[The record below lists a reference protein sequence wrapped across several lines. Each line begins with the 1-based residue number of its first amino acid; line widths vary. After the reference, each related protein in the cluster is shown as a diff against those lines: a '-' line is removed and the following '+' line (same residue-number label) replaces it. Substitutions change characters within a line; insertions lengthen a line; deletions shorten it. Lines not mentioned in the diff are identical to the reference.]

1 MGACASCAL
10 DILDVPRSCCHSLED
25 LVFRR
30 SHAGTDEP
38 LLVGAVAAT
47 AVAITHLFV
56 IVSMPV
62 MGSTILS
69 MEVAVLTVM
78 VAMLAMELIVVA
90 VVVMAVPA
98 FAFLAMMAAV
108 PLVGAGAMSMVV
120 AMAIFS
126 LFAVMMVVMVVFV
139 AAAIAVV
146 VAMVPVIAVMVVVAI
161 CRASML
167 MAVLLQVLR
176 LMRRRVDFGAG
187 GRVDVLVW
195 SHMSDPLLSCFSVCQ
210 QRLGCGG
217 RLLPDCM
224 VPC

>member
-47 AVAITHLFV
+47 AVAITHLFA

-90 VVVMAVPA
+90 VVVMAVLMFISGCIPMMVA
-98 FAFLAMMAAV
+98 AMV
-108 PLVGAGAMSMVV
+108 LVCAIFSIVVVMVV
-120 AMAIFS
+120 AMISGFGGISAMMMAMDVAAIFI
-126 LFAVMMVVMVVFV
+126 VMMTGFM
-139 AAAIAVV
+139 AVV
-146 VAMVPVIAVMVVVAI
+146 VAGSL
-161 CRASML
+161 CRCGSFGTDILNLFVCLVRLHKMDSFL
-167 MAVLLQVLR
+167 RRQVDCLQ
-176 LMRRRVDFGAG
+176 
-187 GRVDVLVW
+187 
-195 SHMSDPLLSCFSVCQ
+195 
-210 QRLGCGG
+210 
-217 RLLPDCM
+217 
-224 VPC
+224 

>member
-90 VVVMAVPA
+90 VVVM
-98 FAFLAMMAAV
+98 
-108 PLVGAGAMSMVV
+108 VV
-120 AMAIFS
+120 AMISGFGGISAMMMAMDVAAIFI
-126 LFAVMMVVMVVFV
+126 VMMTGFM
-139 AAAIAVV
+139 AVV
-146 VAMVPVIAVMVVVAI
+146 VAGSL
-161 CRASML
+161 CRCGSFGTDIL
-167 MAVLLQVLR
+167 VLFVRLVRIHKMDSFLRRQVDRLQ
-176 LMRRRVDFGAG
+176 
-187 GRVDVLVW
+187 
-195 SHMSDPLLSCFSVCQ
+195 
-210 QRLGCGG
+210 
-217 RLLPDCM
+217 
-224 VPC
+224 

>member
-47 AVAITHLFV
+47 AVAITHLFA

-90 VVVMAVPA
+90 VVVMAVLMFISGCIPMMVA
-98 FAFLAMMAAV
+98 AMV
-108 PLVGAGAMSMVV
+108 LVCAIFSIVVVMVV
-120 AMAIFS
+120 AMISGFGGISAMMMAMDVAAIFI
-126 LFAVMMVVMVVFV
+126 VMMTGFM
-139 AAAIAVV
+139 AVV
-146 VAMVPVIAVMVVVAI
+146 VAGSL
-161 CRASML
+161 CRCGSFGTDIL
-167 MAVLLQVLR
+167 VLFVRLVRIHKMDSFLRRQVDRLQ
-176 LMRRRVDFGAG
+176 
-187 GRVDVLVW
+187 
-195 SHMSDPLLSCFSVCQ
+195 
-210 QRLGCGG
+210 
-217 RLLPDCM
+217 
-224 VPC
+224 

>member
-78 VAMLAMELIVVA
+78 VAMLAMEPIAVA
-90 VVVMAVPA
+90 VVVMAALMFISGCIPMMVA
-98 FAFLAMMAAV
+98 AMV
-108 PLVGAGAMSMVV
+108 LVCAIFSIVVVMVV
-120 AMAIFS
+120 AMISGFGGISAMMMAMDVAAIFI
-126 LFAVMMVVMVVFV
+126 VMMTGFM
-139 AAAIAVV
+139 AVV
-146 VAMVPVIAVMVVVAI
+146 VAGSL
-161 CRASML
+161 CRCGSFGTDIL
-167 MAVLLQVLR
+167 VLFVRLVRIHKMDSFLRRQVDCLQ
-176 LMRRRVDFGAG
+176 
-187 GRVDVLVW
+187 
-195 SHMSDPLLSCFSVCQ
+195 
-210 QRLGCGG
+210 
-217 RLLPDCM
+217 
-224 VPC
+224 

>member
-47 AVAITHLFV
+47 VVAITHLFV

-78 VAMLAMELIVVA
+78 VAMLAMEPIAVA
-90 VVVMAVPA
+90 VVVMAALMFISGCIPMMVA
-98 FAFLAMMAAV
+98 AMV
-108 PLVGAGAMSMVV
+108 LVCAIFSIVVVMVV
-120 AMAIFS
+120 AMISGFGGISAMMMAMDVAAIFI
-126 LFAVMMVVMVVFV
+126 VMMTGFM
-139 AAAIAVV
+139 AVV
-146 VAMVPVIAVMVVVAI
+146 VAGSL
-161 CRASML
+161 CRCGSFGTDIL
-167 MAVLLQVLR
+167 VLFVRLVRIHKMDSFLRRQVDCLQ
-176 LMRRRVDFGAG
+176 
-187 GRVDVLVW
+187 
-195 SHMSDPLLSCFSVCQ
+195 
-210 QRLGCGG
+210 
-217 RLLPDCM
+217 
-224 VPC
+224 

>member
-47 AVAITHLFV
+47 AVVITHLFV

-90 VVVMAVPA
+90 VVVMAVLMFISGCIP
-98 FAFLAMMAAV
+98 MMVAAV
-108 PLVGAGAMSMVV
+108 VLVCAIFSIVVVMVV
-120 AMAIFS
+120 AMISGFGGI
-126 LFAVMMVVMVVFV
+126 FAVMMAMDV
-139 AAAIAVV
+139 AAIFIVMMTGFTAVV
-146 VAMVPVIAVMVVVAI
+146 VAGSL
-161 CRASML
+161 CRCDSFGTDILNLFVCLVRIHKMDSFL
-167 MAVLLQVLR
+167 RRQVDCLQ
-176 LMRRRVDFGAG
+176 
-187 GRVDVLVW
+187 
-195 SHMSDPLLSCFSVCQ
+195 
-210 QRLGCGG
+210 
-217 RLLPDCM
+217 
-224 VPC
+224 

>member
-47 AVAITHLFV
+47 AVAIAHLFA

-90 VVVMAVPA
+90 VVVMAVLMFISGCIPMMVA
-98 FAFLAMMAAV
+98 AMV
-108 PLVGAGAMSMVV
+108 LVCAIFSIVVVMVV
-120 AMAIFS
+120 AMISGFGGISAMMMAMDVAAIFI
-126 LFAVMMVVMVVFV
+126 VMMTGFM
-139 AAAIAVV
+139 AVV
-146 VAMVPVIAVMVVVAI
+146 VAGSL
-161 CRASML
+161 CRCGSFGTDIL
-167 MAVLLQVLR
+167 VLFVRLVRIHKMDSFLRRQVDRLQ
-176 LMRRRVDFGAG
+176 
-187 GRVDVLVW
+187 
-195 SHMSDPLLSCFSVCQ
+195 
-210 QRLGCGG
+210 
-217 RLLPDCM
+217 
-224 VPC
+224 

>member
-78 VAMLAMELIVVA
+78 VAMLAMEPIAVA
-90 VVVMAVPA
+90 VVVMAALMFISGCIPMMVA
-98 FAFLAMMAAV
+98 AMV
-108 PLVGAGAMSMVV
+108 LVCAIFSIVVVMVV
-120 AMAIFS
+120 AMISGFGGISAMMMAMDVAAIFI
-126 LFAVMMVVMVVFV
+126 VMMTGFM
-139 AAAIAVV
+139 AVV
-146 VAMVPVIAVMVVVAI
+146 VAGSL
-161 CRASML
+161 CRCGSFGTDIL
-167 MAVLLQVLR
+167 VLFVRLVRIHKMDSFLRGQADRLQ
-176 LMRRRVDFGAG
+176 
-187 GRVDVLVW
+187 
-195 SHMSDPLLSCFSVCQ
+195 
-210 QRLGCGG
+210 
-217 RLLPDCM
+217 
-224 VPC
+224 